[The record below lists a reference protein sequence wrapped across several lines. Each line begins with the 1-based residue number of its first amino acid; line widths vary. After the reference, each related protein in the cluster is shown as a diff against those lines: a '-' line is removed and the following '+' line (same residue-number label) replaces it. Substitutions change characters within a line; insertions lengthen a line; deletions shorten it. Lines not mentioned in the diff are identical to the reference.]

1 METKN
6 GQLQW
11 KDLKMEQ
18 YTILFI
24 IYGSLDVCTPPIRV
38 GFFYHFRSV
47 KKKKI
52 FQLTAHRK
60 ENQKKET
67 TMSTADESFLRGLT
81 PRERREILNLEERL
95 RLERDEVGFSP
106 RRRYY

>member
-1 METKN
+1 
-6 GQLQW
+6 
-11 KDLKMEQ
+11 MEQ

-38 GFFYHFRSV
+38 GFFIIFDPRKSV